1 MFFRGINLSD
11 KVVFLW
17 LSDQRWLKFAEVW
30 RNGLARKTYFNFQL
44 PFVFCRTQV
53 VLELWIIN
61 CGWWLTAHRLLDYT
75 ESSTFYSTADGGF
88 HHCCFSCKYHS
99 KVIKVWKWSCIL
111 YFLLQLFEIPFL
123 SISQETLQ
131 KWLSLFIKIFLLGSM
146 HFGVCLGK
154 DEDSIHHRW
163 PEAVQCTALSF
174 YCDGFFVCLGSN

>member
-61 CGWWLTAHRLLDYT
+61 WGWWLTADCSPSLGLHRV
-75 ESSTFYSTADGGF
+75 FYSTADGGF

-99 KVIKVWKWSCIL
+99 KVIKVGKWSCI
-111 YFLLQLFEIPFL
+111 
-123 SISQETLQ
+123 
-131 KWLSLFIKIFLLGSM
+131 FI
-146 HFGVCLGK
+146 
-154 DEDSIHHRW
+154 
-163 PEAVQCTALSF
+163 LSF
-174 YCDGFFVCLGSN
+174 TTFWNSFFIHLSRNVAEMVESIY